1 MEAEASSSAGPPPPP
16 VPPRGRGRP
25 RKAPEELAPRPK
37 AKARGRPK
45 SAAGPLPTRER
56 SSSAKTVA
64 YPEARG
70 GRSASIASVAE
81 TVTYK
86 QDEAIAP
93 AIAASSSDGPP
104 PAAPGSGRIR
114 AAANKAIKTQAL
126 AAQLKA
132 AKTSAIVVEK
142 RAVSEIPYAEPPK
155 RKPRI
160 RTVSLTGRPTE
171 GPTLPIAKEP
181 RKRATSRPAVVLP
194 TVGFMP
200 IRRPKGQA
208 ARAGTPYGSKG
219 RILSAR
225 NKQLIDG
232 DNEALNVP
240 VS

>member
-1 MEAEASSSAGPPPPP
+1 MEAEASSAGPPPPP
-16 VPPRGRGRP
+16 PPPRGRGRP
-25 RKAPEELAPRPK
+25 RKPSEELAPRPK
-37 AKARGRPK
+37 AKARGRPPK
-45 SAAGPLPTRER
+45 SAAGPLPARER

-86 QDEAIAP
+86 QDEVIAP

-104 PAAPGSGRIR
+104 PAPGSGRIR

-132 AKTSAIVVEK
+132 AKTSTIVVEK
-142 RAVSEIPYAEPPK
+142 RAMSEIPFAEPPK
-155 RKPRI
+155 RRPRI
-160 RTVSLTGRPTE
+160 RTVSLTGKPTE

-194 TVGFMP
+194 VAGSFMP
-200 IRRPKGQA
+200 IRRQKGQA

-232 DNEALNVP
+232 DNEALNAP